1 MKISV
6 LSRAGQLTM
15 AAVLLFCLEVIPLV
29 AGLHAAHAA
38 TTVSVNT
45 AQQLQV
51 VNGLGVNANSHNWN
65 DTDVNEF
72 KQAMD
77 DTADLG
83 SITWR
88 VITDKTDWETTN
100 DNTDPFVYN
109 WAYYNSIYSQ
119 GEMTALWNTIEYLE
133 QNHPNQQITINFMGD
148 GPDWMGPNGGKSL
161 ATNQEDEWVE
171 MVSSLVYYG
180 RITRGLNFKLIS
192 PTNEQEFTGGVEGI
206 HIPADQY
213 VRIMHKLSDR
223 LDGLGLND
231 VRFIGPD
238 NATTLHDYYNVMRTD
253 PVVMNRTD
261 HIAMHAYTASLNGIP
276 GLLKNDTTYP
286 GKDMWVTEF
295 SAPCPGCDDGAP
307 NPNNWTQATGSVSQL
322 FADLDQGATGAQ
334 IYDAWDGYY
343 RHHASMGYWGL
354 IAYSGSPSVPGDYS
368 KRKSYYAMRQIM
380 KYVPRTATMVGTSQ
394 GSVNLHAF
402 TDSASGRLTLV
413 GYNSGAAQ
421 TVTGSINASAGFA
434 GKSLDYTRTNT
445 SVNMGDETIPPV
457 TIAANNTFSFDVP
470 ANTVFT
476 LTGTTTPDTTPP
488 PSAVN
493 PTATVQSAT
502 RVNVAWQSGGGDT
515 ASYTI
520 GRSDLGTPLVANISA
535 TSYSDITAQPNTTYQ
550 YSIIAKDGSGNASPP
565 VITAPVTTPL
575 ASPIAV
581 NSQMVTKQSSSS
593 ASIGATISTT
603 QPNTLL
609 TAFITSDGPTAA
621 QSFSSVTT
629 NGLTWTLR
637 QRANTQ
643 TGTAEIWTAPAPN
656 TLTNAV
662 VTANRARTS
671 YRGAMVVTA
680 FSGANTTTIGAS
692 ASANASTGASSVSL
706 TPTQANSVIWGV
718 GYSKATATSRTV
730 GPDQTMVDQYLGG
743 STGTSWFQRRT
754 DPTLAPGTAVTLNNP
769 SPTNQ
774 KWNMVAIEILPVI
787 TDTTPPTVSLTAPLD
802 GSTVSGPVTVTAD
815 ASDNMAVTKVEFYL
829 DGLLVGTDTTSAYNF
844 SWNTSTAANGAHTLS
859 AKAYDAT
866 NSTTTQ
872 DVHVTVFNDTEAPSA
887 PTLSATLI
895 GQSDAALLNWTAST
909 DNVAVVRYD
918 VYRGSTNIASLTE
931 GELIYT
937 DPGLTAGTY
946 QYKIVARDAAGN
958 ATDSNTQDIIVPDAQ
973 APTTPAGL
981 AASNVT
987 ANSLT
992 LTWNA
997 ASDNVGVTG
1006 YHILR
1011 DDGTGTF
1018 VSIATTTGLTYTD
1031 GDRSPSTT
1039 YSYKVSAYDAAGN
1052 NSEQSAQLDV
1062 TTPTPDVTPPNAP
1075 TDLTAIQAGQ
1085 NQVNLTW
1092 TASTDDV
1099 AVTGYIV
1106 LRDGIPI
1113 GMPTGTTFSDTA
1125 VTVGGNYTYHVTAY
1139 DAAGNVSSASNSS
1152 AVTIADTTK
1161 PTVSIT
1167 TPAPQGAVVNGT
1179 VALAA
1184 TAADN
1189 VGVVGVQFKVGQ
1201 TDIGSEDTTSPYQA
1215 SWNSTSVAD
1224 GSYTLTAV
1232 ARDSAGN
1239 TEQSTVLV
1247 TVQNAVASG
1256 LIAAYNFNAG
1266 SGSTLADLT
1275 GKGHTGTITGATW
1288 TATGK
1293 NGGGL
1298 TFNGT
1303 SNWVTVADAN
1313 DLDFTTGFTIEA
1325 WVKPTSTSGGWRTI
1339 AMKEATGSM
1348 PYGLYSTDDTGRPP
1362 AVYGRVG
1369 APGSEV
1375 RATGGSVLPT
1385 TSWSHVTGTYN
1396 GSTLRLYVNGVQ
1408 VGTANLSGNLV
1419 ASTGVL
1425 RIGGNSMW
1433 GEYFGGQMDDLRI
1446 YNRALTPAEITQDM
1460 NTAL

>member
-1 MKISV
+1 MKIIV
-6 LSRAGQLTM
+6 SRIGQLMM
-15 AAVLLFCLEVIPLV
+15 AAVLLFSLELVPLL
-29 AGLHAAHAA
+29 ARFNAAHAA

-45 AQQLQV
+45 AQVLQT

-83 SITWR
+83 NITWR

-100 DNTDPFVYN
+100 DNADPFIYN

-133 QNHPNQQITINFMGD
+133 QNHPEQQITLNFMGD

-161 ATNQEDEWVE
+161 ATNQEDEWAE

-180 RITRGLNFKLIS
+180 RVTRGLHFTLLS

-223 LDGLGLND
+223 LDSLGLND

-238 NATTLHDYYNVMRTD
+238 NATTLHDYYNAMRTD

-322 FADLDQGATGAQ
+322 FADLDQGAAGAQ

-354 IAYSGSPSVPGDYS
+354 IAYSGTPSIPGDYS

-380 KYVPRTATMVGTSQ
+380 KYVPRTATMVSTSQ

-402 TDSASGRLTLV
+402 TDTASGRLTLV

-421 TVTGSINASAGFA
+421 TVNGSINASAGFA
-434 GKSLDYTRTNT
+434 GKSLEYTRTNT
-445 SVNMGDETIPPV
+445 SVNMGDETLASV
-457 TIAANNTFSFDVP
+457 AIAANNTFSFDVP

-488 PSAVN
+488 PSVVN
-493 PTATVQSAT
+493 QIATVQSAT
-502 RVNVAWQSGGGDT
+502 RINVTWQSGGGDT
-515 ASYTI
+515 ASYTLN
-520 GRSDLGTPLVANISA
+520 RNDLGAPLANNLVSA
-535 TSYSDITAQPNTTYQ
+535 SYNDTSVQPGTTYQ
-550 YSIIAKDGSGNASPP
+550 YTITAKDASGNASQP
-565 VITAPVTTPL
+565 VATASVTTPL

-581 NSQMVTKQSSSS
+581 NAQAVTKQ
-593 ASIGATISTT
+593 ASTANTITATISTT

-609 TAFITSDGPTAA
+609 TAFVTSDGPTAA
-621 QSFSSVTT
+621 QSFSSVATS
-629 NGLTWTLR
+629 GLTWTLR

-643 TGTAEIWTAPAPN
+643 VGTAEIWTTPAPN
-656 TLTNAV
+656 ILTNAV
-662 VTANRARTS
+662 VTANRARTP

-680 FSGANTTTIGAS
+680 FSGANTAAIGAS
-692 ASANASTGASSVSL
+692 ANANAATGASSVTL

-718 GYSKATATSRTV
+718 GYSKATATTRTV
-730 GPDQTMVDQYLGG
+730 GANQTMVDQYLAG
-743 STGTSWFQRRT
+743 STGTSWFQRLT
-754 DPTLAPGTAVTLNNP
+754 DPTLTPGTPITLNNP
-769 SPTNQ
+769 TPTNQ
-774 KWNMVAIEILPVI
+774 RWNMAAIEILPMV
-787 TDTTPPTVSLTAPLD
+787 TDITPPTLTLTAPLE
-802 GSTVSGPVTVTAD
+802 GSTVSGPVAVTAN
-815 ASDNMAVTKVEFYL
+815 AGDNIGVSKVEFTI
-829 DGLLVGTDTTSAYNF
+829 DGTLATTDTTSPYGFN
-844 SWNTSTAANGAHTLS
+844 WNTLAVANGAHTIS
-859 AKAYDAT
+859 ATAYDSA
-866 NSTTTQ
+866 NNTTTQ
-872 DVHVTVFNDTEAPSA
+872 TVYITVYNDNEAPSA
-887 PTLSATLI
+887 PTLGVTLI
-895 GQSDAALLNWTAST
+895 GQDQADLSWTPAT
-909 DNVAVVRYD
+909 DNVAVTGYD
-918 VYRGSTNIASLTE
+918 VYRGAAKIASLSQVDFNYSDAN
-931 GELIYT
+931 LPI
-937 DPGLTAGTY
+937 GTH
-946 QYKIVARDAAGN
+946 QYKVVARDGAGN
-958 ATDSNTQDIIVPDAQ
+958 ATDSNIEQITVADTE
-973 APTTPAGL
+973 APTVPTNLHATNI
-981 AASNVT
+981 AADT
-987 ANSLT
+987 LT
-992 LTWNA
+992 LNWNA
-997 ASDNVGVTG
+997 ASDNLAVAG
-1006 YHILR
+1006 YQILR
-1011 DDGTGTF
+1011 DDGSGTF
-1018 VSIATTTGLTYTD
+1018 VPIDTAAGLSYTD
-1031 GDRSPSTT
+1031 AGRSPSTT
-1039 YSYKVSAYDAAGN
+1039 YSYKISAYDAAGN
-1052 NSEQSAQLDV
+1052 YSAQSAQLDV
-1062 TTPTPDVTPPNAP
+1062 TTTTPDVNPPSAP
-1075 TDLTAIQAGQ
+1075 SNLAATQSSQT
-1085 NQVNLTW
+1085 QVNLSW
-1092 TASTDDV
+1092 TASTDDI
-1099 AVTGYIV
+1099 AVTGYTV
-1106 LRDGIPI
+1106 LRDGTPI
-1113 GMPTGTTFSDTA
+1113 GSPTNASFNDTA
-1125 VTVGGNYTYHVTAY
+1125 VTLGASYTYQVTAR
-1139 DAAGNVSSASNSS
+1139 DAAGNISPESNS
-1152 AVTIADTTK
+1152 AAITVVDVTK
-1161 PTVSIT
+1161 PTVNLT
-1167 TPAPQGAVVNGT
+1167 APANDAVVNGT
-1179 VALAA
+1179 VALTA

-1189 VGVVGVQFKVGQ
+1189 AGVAGVQFKVGSA
-1201 TDIGSEDTTSPYQA
+1201 DIGSEDTTSPYQA
-1215 SWNSTSVAD
+1215 SWNSASVAD

-1232 ARDSAGN
+1232 ARDAAGN
-1239 TEQSTVLV
+1239 TEQSSVNI
-1247 TVQNAVASG
+1247 TVQNTVASG

-1266 SGSTLADLT
+1266 SGSSLADLT

-1288 TATGK
+1288 TASGK
-1293 NGGGL
+1293 NSGAL
-1298 TFNGT
+1298 SFNGT

-1325 WVKPTSTSGGWRTI
+1325 WVKPSTTTGWRTI

-1375 RATGGSVLPT
+1375 RATGGSVLST
-1385 TSWSHVTGTYN
+1385 TNWTHVTGTYN
-1396 GSTLRLYVNGVQ
+1396 GSTLRVYVNGVQ
-1408 VGTANLSGNLV
+1408 TGTANLSGNLV

-1433 GEYFGGQMDDLRI
+1433 GEYFGGLMDDLRI

>member
-1 MKISV
+1 MRTSV

-15 AAVLLFCLEVIPLV
+15 AAVLLFCLEIIPLIS
-29 AGLHAAHAA
+29 GLNAARAA
-38 TTVSVNT
+38 TTVSINT
-45 AQQLQV
+45 AQQLQA

-83 SITWR
+83 NITWR

-100 DNTDPFVYN
+100 DNADPFVYN

-161 ATNQEDEWVE
+161 ATNQEDEWAE

-180 RITRGLNFKLIS
+180 RVTRGLHFKFVS
-192 PTNEQEFTGGVEGI
+192 PTNEEEFTGGVEGI

-223 LDGLGLND
+223 LDSLGLND

-238 NATTLHDYYNVMRTD
+238 NATTLHDYYNAMRTD
-253 PVVMNRTD
+253 SVVMNRTD

-276 GLLKNDTTYP
+276 DLLKNDTTYP

-322 FADLDQGATGAQ
+322 FADLDQGAAGAQ

-354 IAYSGSPSVPGDYS
+354 IAYSGTPTTPGDYS

-380 KYVPRTATMVGTSQ
+380 KYIPRTARMVSTSQ
-394 GSVNLHAF
+394 GSVSLHAF
-402 TDSASGRLTLV
+402 TDTASGRLTLV

-421 TVTGSINASAGFA
+421 TVSGSINASAGFA
-434 GKSLDYTRTNT
+434 GRSLDYTRTNA
-445 SVNMGDETIPPV
+445 SVNMGDETLAPV
-457 TIAANNTFSFDVP
+457 TIATNNTFSFDVP

-520 GRSDLGTPLVANISA
+520 NRSDLSTPLVANLAA
-535 TSYSDITAQPNTTYQ
+535 TSYSDTTVQPNTTYQ

-565 VITAPVTTPL
+565 VTTASVTTPL

-581 NSQMVTKQSSSS
+581 NAQAVTKQASTA
-593 ASIGATISTT
+593 ASISATISTT
-603 QPNTLL
+603 LPNTLL

-643 TGTAEIWTAPAPN
+643 TGTAEIWTAPAQN

-671 YRGAMVVTA
+671 YRGAMMVTA
-680 FSGANTTTIGAS
+680 FSGADTTVIGTS

-718 GYSKATATSRTV
+718 GYSKATATTRTV
-730 GPDQTMVDQYLGG
+730 GSDQTMIDQYLGG

-754 DPTLAPGTAVTLNNP
+754 DPTLTPGTTVTLNNP

-774 KWNMVAIEILPVI
+774 KWNMVAIEILPVV
-787 TDTTPPTVSLTAPLD
+787 TDATPPTVSLTAPLD
-802 GSTVSGPVTVTAD
+802 SSTVSGPVTVTAN
-815 ASDNMAVTKVEFYL
+815 ASDNVAVTKVEFYL
-829 DGLLVGTDTTSAYNF
+829 DGVLAATDTSSPHSFA
-844 SWNTSTAANGAHTLS
+844 WNTLTATNGLHTLS
-859 AKAYDAT
+859 AKAYDAAN
-866 NSTTTQ
+866 NSTSTQ
-872 DVHVTVFNDTEAPSA
+872 NIQVTVFNDTEAPSA
-887 PTLSATLI
+887 PTLSAILV
-895 GQSDAALLNWTAST
+895 GQNQADLNWTAAT
-909 DNVAVVRYD
+909 DNVAVVGYD
-918 VYRGSTNIASLTE
+918 VYRGATKIASLDAAT
-931 GELIYT
+931 
-937 DPGLTAGTY
+937 LTYSDSNLPIGTH
-946 QYKIVARDAAGN
+946 QYKVVALDAANN
-958 ATDSNTQDIIVPDAQ
+958 ATDSNTQQIVVPDTE
-973 APTTPAGL
+973 APTTPTNL
-981 AASNVT
+981 AATNVT
-987 ANSLT
+987 SSSIT
-992 LTWNA
+992 LGWTA
-997 ASDNVGVTG
+997 ATDNVAVTG
-1006 YHILR
+1006 YQILR

-1018 VSIATTTGLTYTD
+1018 TQIATTNSLAYTD
-1031 GDRSPSTT
+1031 SGRSPSTT
-1039 YSYKVSAYDAAGN
+1039 YSYKLSAYDAAGN
-1052 NSEQSAQLDV
+1052 HSAQTAQLDV
-1062 TTPTPDVTPPNAP
+1062 TTTTPDTTPPSTP
-1075 TDLTAIQAGQ
+1075 TNLAVSQTGQ
-1085 NQVNLTW
+1085 NQVDLTW
-1092 TASTDDV
+1092 TASTDDTAATSYEV
-1099 AVTGYIV
+1099 VRNGS
-1106 LRDGIPI
+1106 PI
-1113 GMPTGTTFSDTA
+1113 GTSATTSFSDTS
-1125 VTVGGNYTYHVTAY
+1125 VIVGTGYTYQVTAR
-1139 DAAGNVSSASNSS
+1139 DAAGNVSSVSDAS
-1152 AVTIADTTK
+1152 AITIADTTK
-1161 PTVSIT
+1161 PTVSLT
-1167 TPAPQGAVVNGT
+1167 APANGAVVNGT

-1189 VGVVGVQFKVGQ
+1189 VGVVGVQFKVGS
-1201 TDIGSEDTTSPYQA
+1201 TDIGTEDTTNPYQA
-1215 SWNSTSVAD
+1215 NWNSASVAD
-1224 GSYTLTAV
+1224 GSYALTAI
-1232 ARDSAGN
+1232 ARDAAGN
-1239 TEQSTVLV
+1239 TEQSTITV
-1247 TVQNAVASG
+1247 TVQNTVSSG

-1266 SGSTLADLT
+1266 SGSTLADIT
-1275 GKGHTGTITGATW
+1275 GKGHAGTITGATW
-1288 TATGK
+1288 TASGK
-1293 NGGGL
+1293 NGGAL

-1303 SNWVTVADAN
+1303 SNWVTVADTN

-1325 WVKPTSTSGGWRTI
+1325 WVKPSSTTGWRTI
-1339 AMKEATGSM
+1339 AMKEAAGSM
-1348 PYGLYSTDDTGRPP
+1348 PYGLYATDDTGRPP
-1362 AVYGRVG
+1362 AIYGRVG
-1369 APGSEV
+1369 APGTEV

-1396 GSTLRLYVNGVQ
+1396 GSILRLYVNGVQ
-1408 VGTANLSGNLV
+1408 VGTANLSGNL
-1419 ASTGVL
+1419 ATSTGVL
-1425 RIGGNSMW
+1425 RIGGNGMW

-1446 YNRALTPAEITQDM
+1446 YNRALTSTEIVQDM